1 MSENEFDIELD
12 LVVPWDIPIDCQLD
26 QEAKEKLSKV
36 LTIFLFA
43 LQETSITVLL
53 SKIAIALES
62 LDKIET
68 TPVIVDKTQTPLKAW
83 EIQDYDRYFKINRI
97 QTNEPEI
104 ALVKGL
110 LINTQT
116 FILLC
121 QQCGDRL
128 DTKQIELQKQGF
140 ISYARLLARN
150 FNLNISDI

>member
-12 LVVPWDIPIDCQLD
+12 LLVPWDIPIDCQLD
-26 QEAKEKLSKV
+26 TEAKEKLSEV

-43 LQETSITVLL
+43 LQETSITVML

-68 TPVIVDKTQTPLKAW
+68 TPAIFDKTKTPLKAW
-83 EIQDYDRYFKINRI
+83 EVQDYDRYFKINRI
-97 QTNEPEI
+97 QTNEPEV
-104 ALVKGL
+104 ALVEGL

-128 DTKQIELQKQGF
+128 DTEQIELQKQGF

-150 FNLNISDI
+150 FNLNIPDK